1 MKKILTIIVLSV
13 IATLKNMDRRSVLIG
28 LVVFTT
34 AAFGQNA
41 NPRLGQLEDYLRQHS
56 HGIEFTQ
63 KSDGDG
69 DVWYSWRAELDAIGK
84 DENKPSIT
92 PGMNKEAMLQTIHI
106 QDSINALV
114 RRRYEDAIDSIRTAF
129 SSVRKD
135 AAESYMYEYH
145 AGSADTISYSVV
157 FRNDAY
163 EDAKFRT
170 EKRRPEEGDNDSNDW
185 WFRPDL
191 DADSLDFYFNG
202 LYQGPYGHYSHYR
215 NEPNGLTEE
224 DRKPFDIA
232 AFETH
237 IQPALEPLLKLQG
250 VKSYPVYWQHDKGY
264 QDDVGSRGNLLYG
277 ISVYNIWPAGLTT
290 GTYYFIP
297 AQHQAGPIFD
307 RLDSLAYDY
316 VNRHPEQP
324 YAYHHIPIILRI
336 NNRDGSYSPGVFHH
350 AQGDI
355 VESDNDDSDD
365 TNSTKYNLRCFQD
378 DDGLHILSITTK
390 GLLWIPKNF
399 QKMTRW
405 VNGKATYRKN

>member
-1 MKKILTIIVLSV
+1 
-13 IATLKNMDRRSVLIG
+13 MDRRIILSL
-28 LVVFTT
+28 LVALATT
-34 AAFGQNA
+34 AFGQRLRVGDAEALGMNA

-84 DENKPSIT
+84 DVNKPSIT

-106 QDSINALV
+106 RDSINALV
-114 RRRYEDAIDSIRTAF
+114 RRQYEDAVDSIRIAF

-145 AGSADTISYSVV
+145 RGSADTISYSVV

-163 EDAKFRT
+163 EDAKFRA
-170 EKRRPEEGDNDSNDW
+170 EKQRPKEGDNESSDW
-185 WFRPDL
+185 WFRD
-191 DADSLDFYFNG
+191 DSLDFYF
-202 LYQGPYGHYSHYR
+202 YQGPFGHYSHYR
-215 NEPNGLTEE
+215 NEPNGLTKE

-232 AFETH
+232 AFEAH
-237 IQPALEPLLKLQG
+237 IQPALEPLQKLQG

-264 QDDVGSRGNLLYG
+264 EDEVGSRGNLLYG

-316 VNRHPEQP
+316 VNRHPEHP
-324 YAYHHIPIILRI
+324 YAYHHIPIIIRI
-336 NNRDGSYSPGVFHH
+336 DNRYGSFYTDVFYHSY
-350 AQGDI
+350 DI
-355 VESDNDDSDD
+355 VESDDDDCDD
-365 TNSTKYNLRCFQD
+365 TNSTKYNLRCYQD
-378 DDGLHILSITTK
+378 DDGLHILSLTTK
-390 GLLWIPKNF
+390 GILWIPKNF
-399 QKMTRW
+399 QKMKRW
-405 VNGKATYRKN
+405 VNGKATFRKN